1 MLIENLPN
9 SDRPRERL
17 LTLGPSVLTD
27 TEILCLLLGPGARGR
42 CSMALAKNLLCRFG
56 SLRRVCLSHPSVLVL
71 EAGMGRAKSA
81 RLAAAVELGRR
92 HQASQ
97 LYPGTGLESP
107 ADTRNFLRARLRDYP
122 HEVFACL
129 FLDNRHRVIAFEE
142 LFRGT
147 IDGASVYPREVAKA
161 CLQHNAAAVIFAHN
175 HPSGVAEP
183 SRADRQITSRLKKG
197 LALLEIRVL
206 DHFIVAERGT
216 VSFAE
221 KGLI

>member
-1 MLIENLPN
+1 MLIENLPCK
-9 SDRPRERL
+9 DRPRERL

-27 TEILCLLLGPGARGR
+27 TELLGLLLGPGGRQQCAMSVARGL
-42 CSMALAKNLLCRFG
+42 MGRFG
-56 SLRRVCLSHPSVLVL
+56 SLRRVCLSHPSTLIR
-71 EAGMGRAKSA
+71 ESGMGRAKSA

-92 HQASQ
+92 HQAGQ
-97 LYPGTGLESP
+97 LHPGTGLENP
-107 ADTRNFLRARLRDYP
+107 ADTRGFLRARLRDYP

-129 FLDNRHRVIAFEE
+129 YLDNRHRVIAFEE

-147 IDGASVYPREVAKA
+147 IDGASVYPREVAKS

-183 SRADRQITSRLKKG
+183 SLADRQITGRLKKG

-206 DHFIVAERGT
+206 DHFVVAERST

-221 KGLI
+221 KGLL